1 MANQTG
7 IAITIRAF
15 LQTGKTLNEQFEA
28 LSIVKTAHETGDY
41 SALLKAATVEDVK
54 TEQKTRRIED
64 QPQDGEK
71 AGQTESEKSDGQAGG
86 GEGPTTEQKEQAAAE
101 ADVKHFHVDDAKP
114 AADADVP
121 EFLKKEKKSKA
132 A

>member
-41 SALLKAATVEDVK
+41 SELLKAATVEDVK

-64 QPQDGEK
+64 AAPLSGSNGTSVSQSTS
-71 AGQTESEKSDGQAGG
+71 TETSGGTTSD
-86 GEGPTTEQKEQAAAE
+86 EQKPDPEPE
-101 ADVKHFHVDDAKP
+101 AKPEP

-121 EFLKKEKKSKA
+121 EFLKKDKKSKA